1 MRDVGVWVCLECEG
15 VDSPFYV
22 SMCVTVKRR
31 RFREWAAIDQQE
43 DGPTIPSGL
52 LQLFSSPT
60 VFVRWALSQTA
71 RFVVQ
76 EHPGVN

>member
-1 MRDVGVWVCLECEG
+1 MDVGVWACLERAG

-31 RFREWAAIDQQE
+31 LCREWAAIDQQE
-43 DGPTIPSGL
+43 DGLRMPSGL
-52 LQLFSSPT
+52 FLLVSSRTLF
-60 VFVRWALSQTA
+60 VLWAQSQAA

-76 EHPGVN
+76 EHPWTN